1 MDKNFPLMPI
11 TFVLHDEKLK
21 KKLYDYL
28 DGALNKKSKK
38 AMEALGNF
46 EIPLIR
52 KLKIMFPKLVFK

>member
-1 MDKNFPLMPI
+1 MPI

-28 DGALNKKSKK
+28 DGELNKKSKK

-46 EIPLIR
+46 EIPLTR
-52 KLKIMFPKLVFK
+52 RLKIMFPKLVFK